1 MTRGGGRLSVA
12 SHVLQGRRGSLRTSV
27 SSNSTLNWSETNGV
41 STCHFHI
48 LDCPRRHRKSDHEME
63 TYPAVDS
70 RGLRALVI
78 GGRQCNSGMQ
88 NNQSGFCV
96 VVLLEMRLAINKPS

>member
-12 SHVLQGRRGSLRTSV
+12 SHVLQGRRGSRRISV
-27 SSNSTLNWSETNGV
+27 SSNSTLNWTEINRV
-41 STCHFHI
+41 SIYHFHNFRM
-48 LDCPRRHRKSDHEME
+48 LDCPMKHHKSDHEME

-78 GGRQCNSGMQ
+78 GGR
-88 NNQSGFCV
+88 
-96 VVLLEMRLAINKPS
+96 